1 MEKMMFWFDKEGD
14 ILDISIG
21 KPKAAISKEIGG
33 DVMLRVDPKTNE
45 VVGFTI
51 LNFEKRFTGSK
62 KPEEISL
69 PIIGNLKLVG

>member
-21 KPKAAISKEIGG
+21 KPKKAISKEIGD
-33 DVMLRVDPKTNE
+33 DVLLRIDPNTRE

-51 LNFEKRFTGSK
+51 LNFEKRFKDSK

-69 PIIGNLKLVG
+69 PIIGHLKLAA

>member
-1 MEKMMFWFDKEGD
+1 MEKIMFWFDKEGD

-21 KPKAAISKEIGG
+21 KPKEALSREIG
-33 DVMLRVDPKTNE
+33 DDITVRINPQTKE

-51 LNFEKRFTGSK
+51 LNFEKRFKGPD

-69 PIIGNLKLVG
+69 PIIGSFRLSS

>member
-21 KPKAAISKEIGG
+21 KPRSAISKEIG
-33 DVMLRVDPKTNE
+33 DDILLRINPETNE

-51 LNFEKRFTGSK
+51 LNFEKRFEGSG
-62 KPEEISL
+62 KPEQISL
-69 PIIGNLKLVG
+69 PIIGNLKLLA